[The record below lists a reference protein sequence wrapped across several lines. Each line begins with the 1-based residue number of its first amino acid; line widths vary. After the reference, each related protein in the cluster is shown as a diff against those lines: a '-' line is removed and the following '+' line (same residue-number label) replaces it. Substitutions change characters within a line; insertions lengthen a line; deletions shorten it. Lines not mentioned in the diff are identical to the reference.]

1 MCHTRAKKIFDQ
13 CIGIYKNC
21 PKQPRTEYL
30 FYRFFYPMICGTVS
44 GALTVHCDSSRQ
56 KGDKDKPNILVSFV
70 SNIAAL
76 RLMWHHNFSLSNF
89 EEMMAFKKLFLVYKV
104 HFFSFEQDL
113 LYKKT
118 KKGKVMMLCIA
129 LQPCQSWQKICFFK
143 VNRFVM
149 KNGLWWGEYGRSS
162 QLKYHSSTTVL
173 LVLFNLFSW
182 CKLQFAWRSFFIRT
196 GLPP

>member
-13 CIGIYKNC
+13 CIGIYKLSC
-21 PKQPRTEYL
+21 I
-30 FYRFFYPMICGTVS
+30 PMKSFTQMSLVHFLSHPFLTTHKLWCKFWCNYGLRDWGIKPGLPAPCTNRK
-44 GALTVHCDSSRQ
+44 ALTVHCDSSRQ

-113 LYKKT
+113 LYKET
-118 KKGKVMMLCIA
+118 KKGKVMMLCIT
-129 LQPCQSWQKICFFK
+129 LQPCQSWQKI
-143 VNRFVM
+143 M
-149 KNGLWWGEYGRSS
+149 
-162 QLKYHSSTTVL
+162 
-173 LVLFNLFSW
+173 
-182 CKLQFAWRSFFIRT
+182 
-196 GLPP
+196 

>member
-1 MCHTRAKKIFDQ
+1 MLMAVWIFFLCTPD
-13 CIGIYKNC
+13 Y

-30 FYRFFYPMICGTVS
+30 FYRLFYPMNCGTVF

-56 KGDKDKPNILVSFV
+56 KGDKDMPNILVSFV

-113 LYKKT
+113 LYKET
-118 KKGKVMMLCIA
+118 KKGKVMMLCIT
-129 LQPCQSWQKICFFK
+129 LQSCQSWQKI
-143 VNRFVM
+143 M
-149 KNGLWWGEYGRSS
+149 
-162 QLKYHSSTTVL
+162 
-173 LVLFNLFSW
+173 
-182 CKLQFAWRSFFIRT
+182 
-196 GLPP
+196 